1 MKLSYK
7 DDSENLL
14 AELNNFIPSAGADE
28 NVSSVVSKI
37 LSDIKSQGDKAVLA
51 KTAEFDGVNL
61 EASELKVSRAELK
74 NAVNTLTDE
83 EKTALEEAIA
93 NITYFH
99 QQSLPKDWQGTN
111 MHNGIVGERNYPI
124 RRVGIYVPGGH
135 VPLVSTVVMT
145 VTLAAVAQ
153 VPEIVVVTPPGKD
166 GKLADQLLAALQLL
180 RISEVYKIG
189 GAQAI
194 GALAYG
200 TDTIAPVDKIFGPG
214 NAFVN
219 EAKRQV
225 FGRVGIDLL
234 PGPSEVMVIADKTA
248 NPEWVAAALLAQ
260 AEHGSGKE
268 KIYLLFDE
276 STIFEKIVG
285 EIEKQIA
292 QLSHSS
298 AIEIVLRKGFFAI
311 FLNNRKRISE
321 VANYIAPEHLELQVS
336 DKNCDFYLTNI
347 TTAGAFLV
355 GHQTATSVGDFAAG
369 PSHVLPTG
377 RSSRFSSGLR
387 IQDFMRR
394 SSLIRYDLDA
404 TKNAAAVIHA
414 FSKMEKLDGHGKAHL
429 LRLGSFLPK
438 EN

>member
-7 DDSENLL
+7 EDSEDLL

-37 LSDIKSQGDKAVLA
+37 LSDIKSEGDQAVLA
-51 KTAEFDGVNL
+51 KTAEFDGVKL
-61 EASELKVSRAELK
+61 TVEELKVSGEDLHH
-74 NAVNTLTDE
+74 AVNRLSDE
-83 EKTALEEAIA
+83 EKKALEEAIN

-145 VTLAAVAQ
+145 VTLATVAQ

-166 GKLADQLLAALQLL
+166 GKVADQLLAALQLL
-180 RISEVYKIG
+180 GISEVYKMG

-234 PGPSEVMVIADKTA
+234 PGPSEVMVIADRTA
-248 NPEWVAAALLAQ
+248 NPQWVAAALLAQ

-268 KIYLLFDE
+268 KIYLLFEE
-276 STIFEKIVG
+276 STMFEKIVG
-285 EIEKQIA
+285 EIEKQIV

-298 AIEIVLRKGFFAI
+298 AIEFVLRNGFFAI
-311 FLNNRKRISE
+311 SLNNRERISD

-336 DKNCDFYLTNI
+336 DDNCEFYLTNI

-394 SSLIRYDLDA
+394 SSLIRYDFDA
-404 TKNAAAVIHA
+404 CQNAAAVVEA
-414 FSKMEKLDGHGKAHL
+414 FSKMEKLDGHGNAHR
-429 LRLGSFLPK
+429 LRLGSFQSK

>member
-7 DDSENLL
+7 EDSENLL
-14 AELNNFIPSAGADE
+14 TELNHFIPSAGADE

-37 LSDIKSQGDKAVLA
+37 LSDIKSGGDEAVLA
-51 KTAEFDGVNL
+51 KTAQFDGVNL
-61 EASELKVSRAELK
+61 TAAELKVCEEELNNAGSRLSS
-74 NAVNTLTDE
+74 E

-124 RRVGIYVPGGH
+124 GRVGVYVPGGH

-145 VTLAAVAQ
+145 VTLAKVAQ

-166 GKLADQLLAALQLL
+166 GKVADQLLAALQLL
-180 RISEVYKIG
+180 GISEVYKIG

-200 TDTIAPVDKIFGPG
+200 TESINPVDKIFGPG

-219 EAKRQV
+219 EAKRLV

-268 KIYLLFDE
+268 KIYLLFED
-276 STIFEKIVG
+276 STMFEKIAS
-285 EIEKQIA
+285 EIEKQIVK
-292 QLSHSS
+292 LTHSS
-298 AIEIVLRKGFFAI
+298 AIEFVLRKGFFAV
-311 FLNNRKRISE
+311 FLNNRERISE

-336 DKNCDFYLTNI
+336 DDNCEFYLTNI

-394 SSLIRYDLDA
+394 SSIIKYDFEA
-404 TKNAAAVIHA
+404 SKNARAVVEA
-414 FSKMEKLDGHGKAHL
+414 FSKMENLDGHGNAHL

>member
-1 MKLSYK
+1 MKFSYK
-7 DDSENLL
+7 EDSEDLL

-37 LSDIKSQGDKAVLA
+37 LSDIKSEGDQAVLA
-51 KTAEFDGVNL
+51 KTAEFDGVKL
-61 EASELKVSRAELK
+61 TVEELKVSGEDLHHAANRLS
-74 NAVNTLTDE
+74 DE
-83 EKTALEEAIA
+83 EKKALEEAIN

-145 VTLAAVAQ
+145 VTLATVAQ

-166 GKLADQLLAALQLL
+166 GKVADQLLAALQLL
-180 RISEVYKIG
+180 GISEVYKMG

-234 PGPSEVMVIADKTA
+234 PGPSEVMVIADTTA

-268 KIYLLFDE
+268 KIYLLFEE
-276 STIFEKIVG
+276 STMFEKIVG
-285 EIEKQIA
+285 EIEKQIV

-298 AIEIVLRKGFFAI
+298 AIEFVLRKGFFAI
-311 FLNNRKRISE
+311 FLNNRERISD
-321 VANYIAPEHLELQVS
+321 VANYIAPEHLELCVADPMALS
-336 DKNCDFYLTNI
+336 EKI
-347 TTAGAFLV
+347 THAGAIFLGAWTPEAIGDYV
-355 GHQTATSVGDFAAG
+355 GG
-369 PSHVLPTG
+369 PNHVLPTA
-377 RSSRFSSGLR
+377 RSARFSSGLSVM
-387 IQDFMRR
+387 DFIKRTTLARMTPDALRAIGPSAER
-394 SSLIRYDLDA
+394 LATSESLEA
-404 TKNAAAVIHA
+404 
-414 FSKMEKLDGHGKAHL
+414 HGLSVTARLKHL
-429 LRLGSFLPK
+429 NS
-438 EN
+438 

>member
-7 DDSENLL
+7 EDSEDLL

-37 LSDIKSQGDKAVLA
+37 LSDIKSEGDQAVLA
-51 KTAEFDGVNL
+51 KTAEFDGVKL
-61 EASELKVSRAELK
+61 TVEELKVSGEDLHH
-74 NAVNTLTDE
+74 AVNRLSDE
-83 EKTALEEAIA
+83 EKKALEEAIT

-99 QQSLPKDWQGTN
+99 EKSLPKDWQGTN
-111 MHNGIVGERNYPI
+111 MHNGIVGELNYPI

-145 VTLAAVAQ
+145 VTLATVAQ
-153 VPEIVVVTPPGKD
+153 VPEIVVVTPPGKN
-166 GKLADQLLAALQLL
+166 GKVADQLLAALQLL
-180 RISEVYKIG
+180 GISEVYKMG

-234 PGPSEVMVIADKTA
+234 PGPSEVMVIADTTA

-268 KIYLLFDE
+268 KIYLLFEE
-276 STIFEKIVG
+276 STMFEKIVG
-285 EIEKQIA
+285 EIEKQIV

-298 AIEIVLRKGFFAI
+298 AIEFVLRKGFFAI
-311 FLNNRKRISE
+311 FLNNRERISD

-336 DKNCDFYLTNI
+336 DDNCEFYLTNI

-404 TKNAAAVIHA
+404 SQNAAAVVEA
-414 FSKMEKLDGHGKAHL
+414 FSKMEKLDGHGNAHH
-429 LRLGSFLPK
+429 LRLGSLST
-438 EN
+438 

>member
-7 DDSENLL
+7 EDSENLL
-14 AELNNFIPSAGADE
+14 AELNHFIPSAGADE

-37 LSDIKSQGDKAVLA
+37 LSDIKSGGNEAVLA

-61 EASELKVSRAELK
+61 TASELKVCEEELNK
-74 NAVNTLTDE
+74 AVRSLSIE

-124 RRVGIYVPGGH
+124 GRVGVYVPGGH

-145 VTLAAVAQ
+145 VTLAKVAQ

-166 GKLADQLLAALQLL
+166 GKVAVQLLAALQLL
-180 RISEVYKIG
+180 GISEVYKIG

-194 GALAYG
+194 GALTYG
-200 TDTIAPVDKIFGPG
+200 TESINPVDKIFGPG

-268 KIYLLFDE
+268 KIYLLFE
-276 STIFEKIVG
+276 EITMFKKIAS
-285 EIEKQIA
+285 EIEKQIVK
-292 QLSHSS
+292 LTHSS
-298 AIEIVLRKGFFAI
+298 AIEFVLRQGFFAI
-311 FLNNRKRISE
+311 FLNNRERISE

-336 DKNCDFYLTNI
+336 DDNCEFYLTNI

-394 SSLIRYDLDA
+394 SSVIKYDFESS
-404 TKNAAAVIHA
+404 KNASAVVEA
-414 FSKMEKLDGHGKAHL
+414 FSKMENLDGHGNAHL
-429 LRLGSFLPK
+429 LRLGSFLTK

>member
-1 MKLSYK
+1 M
-7 DDSENLL
+7 
-14 AELNNFIPSAGADE
+14 
-28 NVSSVVSKI
+28 
-37 LSDIKSQGDKAVLA
+37 
-51 KTAEFDGVNL
+51 
-61 EASELKVSRAELK
+61 
-74 NAVNTLTDE
+74 
-83 EKTALEEAIA
+83 
-93 NITYFH
+93 
-99 QQSLPKDWQGTN
+99 
-111 MHNGIVGERNYPI
+111 
-124 RRVGIYVPGGH
+124 
-135 VPLVSTVVMT
+135 
-145 VTLAAVAQ
+145 
-153 VPEIVVVTPPGKD
+153 
-166 GKLADQLLAALQLL
+166 
-180 RISEVYKIG
+180 
-189 GAQAI
+189 
-194 GALAYG
+194 
-200 TDTIAPVDKIFGPG
+200 
-214 NAFVN
+214 
-219 EAKRQV
+219 

-234 PGPSEVMVIADKTA
+234 PGPSEVMVIADRTA

-268 KIYLLFDE
+268 KMYLLFDE

-404 TKNAAAVIHA
+404 TQNAAAVVEA
-414 FSKMEKLDGHGKAHL
+414 FSKMEKLDGHGNAHR
-429 LRLGSFLPK
+429 LRLGSFQSK
-438 EN
+438 ELSFTVVQVTKRLQSHNLTLRVYNLIAGIRWLN

>member
-1 MKLSYK
+1 
-7 DDSENLL
+7 
-14 AELNNFIPSAGADE
+14 
-28 NVSSVVSKI
+28 
-37 LSDIKSQGDKAVLA
+37 
-51 KTAEFDGVNL
+51 
-61 EASELKVSRAELK
+61 
-74 NAVNTLTDE
+74 
-83 EKTALEEAIA
+83 
-93 NITYFH
+93 
-99 QQSLPKDWQGTN
+99 

-124 RRVGIYVPGGH
+124 GRVGVYVPGGH

-145 VTLAAVAQ
+145 VTLAKVAQ

-166 GKLADQLLAALQLL
+166 GKVADQLLAALQLL
-180 RISEVYKIG
+180 GISEVYKIG

-194 GALAYG
+194 GALTYG
-200 TDTIAPVDKIFGPG
+200 TESINPVDKIFGPG

-248 NPEWVAAALLAQ
+248 NPKWVAAALLAQ

-268 KIYLLFDE
+268 KIYLLFEE
-276 STIFEKIVG
+276 STMFKKIVV
-285 EIEKQIA
+285 EIEKQIVK
-292 QLSHSS
+292 LTHSS
-298 AIEIVLRKGFFAI
+298 AIEFVLRKGFFAI
-311 FLNNRKRISE
+311 FLNNRERISE

-336 DKNCDFYLTNI
+336 DDNCEFYLTNI

-394 SSLIRYDLDA
+394 SSVIKYDFEA
-404 TKNAAAVIHA
+404 SKNASAVVEA
-414 FSKMEKLDGHGKAHL
+414 FSKMENLDGHGNAHL
-429 LRLGSFLPK
+429 LRLGSFLTK

>member
-7 DDSENLL
+7 EDSENLL
-14 AELNNFIPSAGADE
+14 VELSNFIPSAGADE

-37 LSDIKSQGDKAVLA
+37 LTDIKSGGDQAVLA
-51 KTAEFDGVNL
+51 KTAEFDGVKL
-61 EASELKVSRAELK
+61 TVAELKVSGEELN
-74 NAVNTLTDE
+74 NAVNRLSDE
-83 EKTALEEAIA
+83 EKKALEEVIA

-111 MHNGIVGERNYPI
+111 IHNGIVGERNYPI

-145 VTLAAVAQ
+145 VTLATVAQ

-166 GKLADQLLAALQLL
+166 GKVADQLLAALQLL
-180 RISEVYKIG
+180 GISEVYKMG

-248 NPEWVAAALLAQ
+248 SPQWVAAALLAQ

-268 KIYLLFDE
+268 KIYLLFE
-276 STIFEKIVG
+276 ERTLFEKIVG
-285 EIEKQIA
+285 EIKKQIV

-298 AIEIVLRKGFFAI
+298 AIELVLRKGFFAI
-311 FLNNRKRISE
+311 FLNNRERISE

-336 DKNCDFYLTNI
+336 DDNCEFYLTNI

-394 SSLIRYDLDA
+394 SSFIRYDLDA
-404 TKNAAAVIHA
+404 SKNAAAVVKA
-414 FSKMEKLDGHGKAHL
+414 FSKMEKLDGHGNAHL
-429 LRLGSFLPK
+429 LRLGSFLP
-438 EN
+438 EED